1 MNPLPSYN
9 NWLYDFCAVNPQR
22 LISAGMI
29 SPFEIDEA
37 VAETRRAEMELG
49 FRGISSR
56 PNPVNVAIGTIRIM
70 SRSGTSSKRSPC
82 RLASTKAWAHTCRKW
97 EALRAERDAPPH
109 RLPPRRANARGREVL
124 WRDS

>member
-1 MNPLPSYN
+1 VNPLPSYN

-56 PNPVNVAIGTIRIM
+56 PNPVNIAIGTIRIM
-70 SRSGTSSKRSPC
+70 SRSGEQVDQAILFRELL
-82 RLASTKAWAHTCRKW
+82 LA
-97 EALRAERDAPPH
+97 
-109 RLPPRRANARGREVL
+109 RE
-124 WRDS
+124 DQ